1 MSVRRF
7 LLHYEI
13 GSSLKRNYH
22 KAVSWNSFGTVN
34 KICMIPVI
42 ELEQLS
48 VTFGKRPI
56 LRSLDGVLNGRAI
69 GLLGPNGAGKTTLIH
84 TLLGFHPP
92 TSGTARIFGQ
102 DITTDAKQIRATVG
116 YMPESDSFVSKMSC
130 VHFVRLMAELSG
142 IPARHA
148 LERAHEALFYVG
160 LGEARYRPIDSYS
173 LGMKQLAK
181 LAQAIVHGPKLII
194 LDEPTN
200 GLDPPTRSRMISLI
214 RQIRDGGRAR
224 ILLSSHLLRDVEE
237 CCDEILIL
245 KDGQIAANCD
255 LEEERRSNRKFIELE
270 TRGGDRA
277 AFVESVSG
285 LGCEYALSG
294 ERRIKLIMQETIEI
308 SDLYRLALEHNVQIR
323 RLNFK
328 RDSLE
333 DIFLKAME
341 NGNTTAGSGRA
352 DNGRL

>member
-1 MSVRRF
+1 MTS
-7 LLHYEI
+7 
-13 GSSLKRNYH
+13 
-22 KAVSWNSFGTVN
+22 
-34 KICMIPVI
+34 VI

-56 LRSLDGVLNGRAI
+56 LKSLSGALNGRAI
-69 GLLGPNGAGKTTLIH
+69 GLLGPNGAGKTSLIH

-102 DITTDAKQIRATVG
+102 DITTDAKQVRAMVG
-116 YMPESDSFVSKMSC
+116 YMPERDSFIAKMSC
-130 VHFVRLMAELSG
+130 VQFVRLMAELSG
-142 IPARHA
+142 IPAGHA

-160 LGEARYRPIDSYS
+160 LGEARYRPVDSYS

-237 CCDEILIL
+237 CCDEILVL
-245 KDGQIAANCD
+245 KDGYVAANCN
-255 LEEERRSNRKFIELE
+255 LEEERKANRKFIELE
-270 TRGGDRA
+270 TRGGNRA
-277 AFVESVSG
+277 GFAEAIG
-285 LGCEYALSG
+285 DLGCEYALSG
-294 ERRIKLIMQETIEI
+294 ERRIKLIMQESVEI
-308 SDLYRLALEHNVQIR
+308 SDLYRLALAHGVQIR

-341 NGNTTAGSGRA
+341 NDASIGTEGVSASINNGNQVENG
-352 DNGRL
+352 NGRTSDGSL

>member
-1 MSVRRF
+1 MT
-7 LLHYEI
+7 
-13 GSSLKRNYH
+13 N
-22 KAVSWNSFGTVN
+22 
-34 KICMIPVI
+34 VI

-56 LRSLDGVLNGRAI
+56 LKSLNGALGGRAI
-69 GLLGPNGAGKTTLIH
+69 GLLGPNGAGKTSLIH

-102 DITTDAKQIRATVG
+102 DITTDAKQVRATVG
-116 YMPESDSFVSKMSC
+116 YMPESDSFIAKMSC

-142 IPARHA
+142 IPAKHA
-148 LERAHEALFYVG
+148 LERAHEALFFVG
-160 LGEARYRPIDSYS
+160 LGEARYRPVDSYS

-237 CCDEILIL
+237 CCDEILVL
-245 KDGQIAANCD
+245 KDGRIAANCN
-255 LEEERRSNRKFIELE
+255 LEEERKANRKFIELE
-270 TRGGDRA
+270 TRGERQG
-277 AFVESVSG
+277 FVEAVG
-285 LGCEYALSG
+285 NLGCEYALSG
-294 ERRIKLIMQETIEI
+294 ERRMKLIMNETIEI
-308 SDLYRLALEHNVQIR
+308 GDLYRLAHEHAVQIR

-341 NGNTTAGSGRA
+341 NGNITEGANSSINNEKAVENGNGRA
-352 DNGRL
+352 NDGGL

>member
-1 MSVRRF
+1 MTS
-7 LLHYEI
+7 
-13 GSSLKRNYH
+13 
-22 KAVSWNSFGTVN
+22 
-34 KICMIPVI
+34 VI

-56 LRSLDGVLNGRAI
+56 LRSLDGQLKGRAI

-102 DITTDAKQIRATVG
+102 DISSEAKKVRSTVG
-116 YMPESDSFVSKMSC
+116 YMPESDSFIAKMSC

-142 IPARHA
+142 IPAKHA

-160 LGEARYRPIDSYS
+160 LGEARYRPVDSYS

-237 CCDEILIL
+237 CCDEILVL
-245 KDGQIAANCD
+245 KDGHLVANCN
-255 LEEERRSNRKFIELE
+255 LEEERKANRKFIEME
-270 TRGGDRA
+270 TRGGNRE
-277 AFVESVSG
+277 AFVAGIGE
-285 LGCEYALSG
+285 LGCESASTG
-294 ERRIKLIMQETIEI
+294 ERRIKVIMPETVEI
-308 SDLYRLALEHNVQIR
+308 GDLYKLAFQNSVQIR

-341 NGNTTAGSGRA
+341 SGAAPANGSN
-352 DNGRL
+352 

>member
-1 MSVRRF
+1 MTS
-7 LLHYEI
+7 
-13 GSSLKRNYH
+13 
-22 KAVSWNSFGTVN
+22 
-34 KICMIPVI
+34 VI

-56 LRSLDGVLNGRAI
+56 LKSLSGALNGRAI
-69 GLLGPNGAGKTTLIH
+69 GLLGPNGAGKTSLIH

-102 DITTDAKQIRATVG
+102 DITRDAKQVRATVG
-116 YMPESDSFVSKMSC
+116 YMPERDSFIAKMSC
-130 VHFVRLMAELSG
+130 VQFVRLMAELSG
-142 IPARHA
+142 IPAGHA

-160 LGEARYRPIDSYS
+160 LGEARYRPVDSYS

-200 GLDPPTRSRMISLI
+200 GLDPPTRNRMISLI

-237 CCDEILIL
+237 CCDEILVL
-245 KDGQIAANCD
+245 KDGNIAANCN
-255 LEEERRSNRKFIELE
+255 LEEERKANRKFIELE
-270 TRGGDRA
+270 TRGGERRA
-277 AFVESVSG
+277 FAEAIGG
-285 LGCEYALSG
+285 LGCEYALAG
-294 ERRIKLIMQETIEI
+294 ERRIKLIMNETAEI

-333 DIFLKAME
+333 EIFLKAME
-341 NGNTTAGSGRA
+341 NGNITNGAGASVNNGSA
-352 DNGRL
+352 ILNENAQANGRVNDGSL

>member
-1 MSVRRF
+1 MTS
-7 LLHYEI
+7 
-13 GSSLKRNYH
+13 
-22 KAVSWNSFGTVN
+22 
-34 KICMIPVI
+34 VI

-56 LRSLDGVLNGRAI
+56 LKSLSGTLGGRAI

-102 DITTDAKQIRATVG
+102 DITADAKQVRAMVG
-116 YMPESDSFVSKMSC
+116 YMPESDSFIAKMSC
-130 VHFVRLMAELSG
+130 VQFVRLMAELSG
-142 IPARHA
+142 IPAGHA

-160 LGEARYRPIDSYS
+160 LGEARYRPVDSYS

-237 CCDEILIL
+237 CCDEILVL
-245 KDGQIAANCD
+245 KDGYIAANCN
-255 LEEERRSNRKFIELE
+255 LEEERKANRKFIELE

-277 AFVESVSG
+277 GFAEAIHD

-294 ERRIKLIMQETIEI
+294 ERRIKLIMNETVEI
-308 SDLYRLALEHNVQIR
+308 SDLYRLALRYAVQIR

-341 NGNTTAGSGRA
+341 NENPGDGTRAQVVNGNQIENGNGRA
-352 DNGRL
+352 DNGGL

>member
-1 MSVRRF
+1 MT
-7 LLHYEI
+7 
-13 GSSLKRNYH
+13 N
-22 KAVSWNSFGTVN
+22 
-34 KICMIPVI
+34 VI

-56 LRSLDGVLNGRAI
+56 LKSLSGALGGRAI
-69 GLLGPNGAGKTTLIH
+69 GLLGPNGAGKTSLIH

-102 DITTDAKQIRATVG
+102 DITTDAKQVRATIG
-116 YMPESDSFVSKMSC
+116 YMPESDSFIAKMSC

-142 IPARHA
+142 IPAGHA
-148 LERAHEALFYVG
+148 LERAHEALFFVG
-160 LGEARYRPIDSYS
+160 LGEARYRPVDSYS

-237 CCDEILIL
+237 CCDEILVL
-245 KDGQIAANCD
+245 KDGRIAANCN
-255 LEEERRSNRKFIELE
+255 LEEERKANRKFIELE
-270 TRGGDRA
+270 TRGDRT
-277 AFVESVSG
+277 AFVEAIG
-285 LGCEYALSG
+285 NLGCEYALSG
-294 ERRIKLIMQETIEI
+294 ERRIKLIMNETVEI
-308 SDLYRLALEHNVQIR
+308 SDLFRLALEHKVQIR
-323 RLNFK
+323 RLNYK

-341 NGNTTAGSGRA
+341 NGANVGESVSASVNNGSSNG
-352 DNGRL
+352 NGRMSDGSL

>member
-1 MSVRRF
+1 MT
-7 LLHYEI
+7 
-13 GSSLKRNYH
+13 N
-22 KAVSWNSFGTVN
+22 
-34 KICMIPVI
+34 VI

-48 VTFGKRPI
+48 VAFGKRPI
-56 LRSLDGVLNGRAI
+56 LKSLDAKLKGRAI
-69 GLLGPNGAGKTTLIH
+69 GLLGPNGAGKTSLIH

-102 DITTDAKQIRATVG
+102 DISVDAKSVRSTVG
-116 YMPESDSFVSKMSC
+116 YMPESDAFIAKTSC

-142 IPARHA
+142 IPAKHA

-160 LGEARYRPIDSYS
+160 LGEARYRPVDSYS

-200 GLDPPTRSRMISLI
+200 GLDPPTRSRMISLV
-214 RQIRDGGRAR
+214 RQIRDSGRAH

-237 CCDEILIL
+237 CCDEILVL
-245 KDGQIAANCD
+245 KDGYIAANCD
-255 LEEERRSNRKFIELE
+255 LEEERKANRKFIELE
-270 TRGGDRA
+270 TRGDRGG
-277 AFVESVSG
+277 FVEAIG
-285 LGCEYALSG
+285 KLGCEYALSG
-294 ERRIKLIMQETIEI
+294 ERRMKLIMQETVEI
-308 SDLYRLALEHNVQIR
+308 SDLYKLANEHNIQIR
-323 RLNFK
+323 RLNYK

-341 NGNTTAGSGRA
+341 NGRA
-352 DNGRL
+352 DNNGSL

>member
-1 MSVRRF
+1 M
-7 LLHYEI
+7 
-13 GSSLKRNYH
+13 
-22 KAVSWNSFGTVN
+22 A
-34 KICMIPVI
+34 VI

-48 VTFGKRPI
+48 VTFGKRQI
-56 LRSLDGVLNGRAI
+56 LKSLDGALNGRSI

-92 TSGTARIFGQ
+92 SSGTARIFGQ
-102 DITTDAKQIRATVG
+102 DITNNAKEVRSAVG
-116 YMPESDSFVSKMSC
+116 YMPERDSFIAKMSS

-142 IPARHA
+142 IPPRHA
-148 LERAHEALFYVG
+148 LERSHEALFYVG
-160 LGEARYRPIDSYS
+160 LGEARYRPVDSYS

-200 GLDPPTRSRMISLI
+200 GLDPPTRSRMINMI
-214 RQIRDGGRAR
+214 RQIRDSGRAR

-237 CCDEILIL
+237 CCDEIIVL
-245 KDGQIAANCD
+245 KDGHLVANCN
-255 LEEERRSNRKFIELE
+255 LEEERKANRKFIELE
-270 TRGGDRA
+270 TRGGNRA
-277 AFVESVSG
+277 AFAEAIGG

-294 ERRIKLIMQETIEI
+294 ERRMKLIMNETVEI
-308 SDLYRLALEHNVQIR
+308 SDLYKLALDHNVQIR

-341 NGNTTAGSGRA
+341 NGNVPANGRA
-352 DNGRL
+352 TNGSI